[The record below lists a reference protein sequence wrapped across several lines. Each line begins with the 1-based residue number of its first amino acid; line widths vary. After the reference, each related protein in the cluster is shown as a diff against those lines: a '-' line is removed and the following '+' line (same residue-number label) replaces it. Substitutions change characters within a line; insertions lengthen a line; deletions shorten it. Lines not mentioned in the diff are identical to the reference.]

1 MPRAGTVPAA
11 DALITFCQAQ
21 LARFKIPKS
30 FVLVASLPKTGAGKV
45 DKKALQR
52 DA

>member
-1 MPRAGTVPAA
+1 MRRRGAA
-11 DALITFCQAQ
+11 AEAPTAFCQAQ

-30 FVLVASLPKTGAGKV
+30 FVLVESLPKTGAGKV

-52 DA
+52 EA